1 MANEGKQ
8 EGTDVTNPS
17 EPKSTEATNAGQNE
31 ATNKIENFEDALQY
45 PSATITFDSSPEEI
59 NSAHDLSIADWQT
72 VFSINR
78 LLHGF
83 HIREEHQDVVRA
95 RRNAFELSTSG
106 RRPYFEIEDGS
117 SLQVS
122 EAKNEFQR
130 SLAQNAFSQRCIES
144 SISAGDF
151 GIMAGISAKHER
163 IKSSNRQISSS
174 DRRQEYY
181 ATFNFPRARILLDEI
196 ELKVSDQCAKELQA
210 LQAQPSYDKLQ
221 HFFKLFGSRLQSWR
235 VTRPC

>member
-1 MANEGKQ
+1 MADEGKR
-8 EGTDVTNPS
+8 ECTDVADD
-17 EPKSTEATNAGQNE
+17 PKSKPAEESNAGEDEATKTE
-31 ATNKIENFEDALQY
+31 KFEDALQY
-45 PSATITFDSSPEEI
+45 PSVTMTFDSSPDDI
-59 NSAHDLSIADWQT
+59 QGAHDLSITDWQT
-72 VFSINR
+72 VFTINK

-106 RRPYFEIEDGS
+106 QRPYFEVEDSS

-151 GIMAGISAKHER
+151 GIMAGISGKRER
-163 IKSSNRQISSS
+163 TRSSNKQVSSS

-196 ELKVSDQCAKELQA
+196 ELRVSDQCAKQLQA
-210 LQAQPSYDKLQ
+210 LQAQPSYEKLQ
-221 HFFKLFGSRLQSWR
+221 HFFKLFGDDACYYCAGS
-235 VTRPC
+235 C